1 MHPVLLATCAAL
13 PQGDEDAGLL
23 VEALAEDNVD
33 GRWVVWNDP
42 TVDWHRWP
50 TVLRSTWDYPQ
61 HRAQFLEWIEA
72 VPMLYNPSN
81 VVMWNSDKVY
91 LRDLEQAGVPV
102 TPTVVVP
109 PGAEPEFPADAQF
122 VVKPSVGA
130 GSRGVGRFGSADAD
144 ARAHVAQLH
153 DAGRTVLVQPYVSGV
168 DTAGETALIYLDGE
182 FSHAV
187 TKTAML
193 GQAQA
198 HSLVS
203 DEVYVE
209 EAIDV
214 RRPSPAEL
222 AVGDQAIAALGA
234 RFDVLLYAR
243 IDVVPGPTGPHVM
256 EVELTEPSLYLSYD
270 ECAAQRFAGAIA
282 CRT

>member
-1 MHPVLLATCAAL
+1 MHSVLLATCAGL
-13 PQGDEDAGLL
+13 PRGDEDAGLL

-42 TVDWHRWP
+42 DVDWHRWP

-61 HRAQFLEWIEA
+61 HRPQFLEWIAA

-81 VVMWNSDKVY
+81 VVMWNLDKVY

-102 TPTVVVP
+102 MPTVVVP
-109 PGAEPEFPADAQF
+109 PGTEPEFLADAEF
-122 VVKPSVGA
+122 VG
-130 GSRGVGRFGSADAD
+130 
-144 ARAHVAQLH
+144 
-153 DAGRTVLVQPYVSGV
+153 QPYLSGV
-168 DTAGETALIYLDGE
+168 DTAGETALIYLDGV

-187 TKTAML
+187 TKAAMP
-193 GQAQA
+193 GEAQA
-198 HSLVS
+198 HSLLA

-209 EAIDV
+209 ETIDV
-214 RRPSPAEL
+214 RRPLPAERV
-222 AVGDQAIAALGA
+222 VGDQTVTALRA
-234 RFDVLLYAR
+234 RFGDLLYAR
-243 IDVVPGPTGPHVM
+243 VDVVPGPTGPLVLK
-256 EVELTEPSLYLSYD
+256 VELTEPSLFLSYD